1 MQDLR
6 RKLKATTFLAKVK
19 VHGADEMSDLFGRTA
34 SNQQV
39 FLVPVNLP

>member
-1 MQDLR
+1 M
-6 RKLKATTFLAKVK
+6 TFLAKVK
-19 VHGADEMSDLFGRTA
+19 VSQHGADEMSDLFGRTA